1 MIRQNELRLDSACLR
16 VEYEK
21 VDHLVEFDG
30 RWVRPHVAEEAF
42 EDAFGVDVDV
52 GLLIR
57 QIFKERVD
65 KVRQIFHEIAL
76 KKAAAF
82 GKSCSWILFL

>member
-1 MIRQNELRLDSACLR
+1 MVNEIIRQNEPRLVCCCLR

-21 VDHLVEFDG
+21 VNHLVELDG
-30 RWVRPHVAEEAF
+30 RRVRPHVPEEAF
-42 EDAFGVDVDV
+42 EDAVGVDVDV
-52 GLLIR
+52 GLLVR
-57 QIFKERVD
+57 QVFKERVD

-82 GKSCSWILFL
+82 G